1 MGRRRVKKTTAKQAP
16 SSPGGDL
23 NEVQVKESEQEKQ
36 GAQFAD
42 PDVERQTAA
51 IRAIRDV
58 EIEHLLTD
66 LRLLRSYF
74 NKEQLQTP
82 VLQYFAENFPNLS
95 VVRNGENR
103 QAEVQWKTE
112 ADNVC
117 EDNRRELHASL
128 LRRLSMAYSDYSA
141 AIPSLGGFD
150 FSSKAVKTSLFSTND
165 LQIRD
170 FVLEEPSETQML
182 GMQDAFRTPGM
193 SSQRLSI
200 GMTPKTLRLPKP
212 GEMLLS
218 VRGSPLGVYKEDNME
233 AIHDTRH
240 PSGER

>member
-16 SSPGGDL
+16 SSGDL

-36 GAQFAD
+36 GAQFTD
-42 PDVERQTAA
+42 PDERQTAA

-112 ADNVC
+112 ADNVS

-128 LRRLSMAYSDYSA
+128 LRRLSMAYSDYST

-150 FSSKAVKTSLFSTND
+150 FSSKAVKTSLFFY
-165 LQIRD
+165 Q
-170 FVLEEPSETQML
+170 
-182 GMQDAFRTPGM
+182 
-193 SSQRLSI
+193 
-200 GMTPKTLRLPKP
+200 
-212 GEMLLS
+212 
-218 VRGSPLGVYKEDNME
+218 
-233 AIHDTRH
+233 
-240 PSGER
+240 